1 MVRVTHLSRDDV
13 TGGAARC
20 AYRLHHGLLRLGLDS
35 TMRVARMRGADPGVV
50 RWIADRRTSSKLSR
64 RLVGRRIRRDRSRYR
79 TTEPSDTELFSD
91 DRAASGDGPL
101 VGLDDQDVVNV
112 HWVSSF
118 VDYRALMRAAR
129 FGTPRFVWTLHDMN
143 AFTGGCHYDRSCG
156 RFVAS
161 CGSCPQLGSERE
173 ADLSRDVLMRK
184 RQALEPVSRG
194 DLHIVTPSR
203 WLAREVERSSLLG
216 GRFDVSVIPYG
227 LDLDVLKPRPKG
239 AARLALGLPADG
251 QIVLFVAQS
260 IDNPRKGFGLL
271 AQALSGLETDSSL
284 LLLSLGAGRPE
295 LSADVPYR
303 QVGYTTDDHLLATV
317 YSAADVFVT
326 PTLQDNLPATVL
338 EAMACGTAA
347 VGFEVGGVP
356 EMIRDGE
363 TGLLARAE
371 SVPALRSALAEALAR
386 PERLAEMGRQSR
398 LVAEGEYSLQLQAER
413 YRDLYRSLTES
424 TESSE
429 DR

>member
-1 MVRVTHLSRDDV
+1 
-13 TGGAARC
+13 
-20 AYRLHHGLLRLGLDS
+20 
-35 TMRVARMRGADPGVV
+35 
-50 RWIADRRTSSKLSR
+50 
-64 RLVGRRIRRDRSRYR
+64 
-79 TTEPSDTELFSD
+79 
-91 DRAASGDGPL
+91 
-101 VGLDDQDVVNV
+101 
-112 HWVSSF
+112 
-118 VDYRALMRAAR
+118 
-129 FGTPRFVWTLHDMN
+129 
-143 AFTGGCHYDRSCG
+143 
-156 RFVAS
+156 
-161 CGSCPQLGSERE
+161 
-173 ADLSRDVLMRK
+173 
-184 RQALEPVSRG
+184 
-194 DLHIVTPSR
+194 
-203 WLAREVERSSLLG
+203 LLG